1 MTEFQ
6 TDTTAY
12 CIFDPT
18 QTKICPG
25 NCKLN
30 WMIKYV
36 KLMGSK
42 FDPNI
47 EPDITLLPECE
58 LETKN
63 AN

>member
-1 MTEFQ
+1 MTEL
-6 TDTTAY
+6 TVDPRPR

-30 WMIKYV
+30 WMIEYAKS
-36 KLMGSK
+36 MGSK

-47 EPDITLLPECE
+47 EPDITLLLECE